1 MTDAPAQIHNY
12 EGADRYE
19 LIDTPAGKLPRWHA
33 IAHFI
38 GETNAL
44 MRARDD
50 ALAEFA
56 AIRNDAAVLQA
67 QVKELSAQE
76 RALKELAVKAVD
88 ALLRA
93 DSLVKR
99 VGAFEQR
106 QRADQKRADQKRRL
120 DQFLGNPSEQNKE
133 PEPPQDQISL
143 LEGEPPDD
151 PSEAPSE
158 GEAPIDPRGEGLRLN
173 TPTIPPVLDTA
184 LMDTIQPRTPVAA
197 GFDKR

>member
-1 MTDAPAQIHNY
+1 MTTAPQFPPPRSYDGETPY
-12 EGADRYE
+12 EI
-19 LIDTPAGKLPRWHA
+19 IDTPAGPLPRWHA

-44 MRARDD
+44 MRTRDD

-99 VGAFEQR
+99 VEAFEQR
-106 QRADQKRADQKRRL
+106 QRADQERADQKRRL
-120 DQFLGNPSEQNKE
+120 AQLLGDSSEQSKDPDKPQE
-133 PEPPQDQISL
+133 LEDQGDLPTDPAGKFLDQAEFPTGEKPQPPAVQK
-143 LEGEPPDD
+143 
-151 PSEAPSE
+151 
-158 GEAPIDPRGEGLRLN
+158 PIAVGL
-173 TPTIPPVLDTA
+173 D
-184 LMDTIQPRTPVAA
+184 
-197 GFDKR
+197 

>member
-1 MTDAPAQIHNY
+1 LINKPDIHGY

-44 MRARDD
+44 MRVRDD
-50 ALAEFA
+50 TLAEFA
-56 AIRNDAAVLQA
+56 SIRNDAAVLQA

-99 VGAFEQR
+99 VEAFEQR
-106 QRADQKRADQKRRL
+106 QRADQERADQKRRL
-120 DQFLGNPSEQNKE
+120 AQLLGDSSEQSKDPDKPQE
-133 PEPPQDQISL
+133 LEDQGDPPADPAGKFLDQA
-143 LEGEPPDD
+143 EFPTGENH
-151 PSEAPSE
+151 S
-158 GEAPIDPRGEGLRLN
+158 PRRSN
-173 TPTIPPVLDTA
+173 SP
-184 LMDTIQPRTPVAA
+184 
-197 GFDKR
+197 